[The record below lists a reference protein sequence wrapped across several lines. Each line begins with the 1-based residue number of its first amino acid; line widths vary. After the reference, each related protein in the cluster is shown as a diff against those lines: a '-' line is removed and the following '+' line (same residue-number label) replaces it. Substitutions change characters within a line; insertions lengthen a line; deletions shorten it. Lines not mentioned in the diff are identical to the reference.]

1 MESLTPVKSKEIHRT
16 ESSNFT
22 TPEHL
27 SSTIPSISLN
37 CPMPAAPTP
46 EPLRFRQET
55 SRAAIIFAVSLV
67 GLFGLL
73 FLLGF
78 ITDLSYLKA
87 GDWGT
92 GFIGLVL
99 LGLDILMYRYL
110 TAPGII
116 LTGDAL
122 QVNRF
127 FRDQIIPYAEMA
139 ELSSYLERIHPPLI
153 NGTRMPPRII
163 HRLIVK
169 PRDAEEIR
177 MILPSF
183 GSNVSVIEAL
193 EKRSGLHVARL
204 PDVDKGR

>member
-1 MESLTPVKSKEIHRT
+1 MPDA
-16 ESSNFT
+16 SSSET
-22 TPEHL
+22 
-27 SSTIPSISLN
+27 
-37 CPMPAAPTP
+37 
-46 EPLRFRQET
+46 LRFRQET
-55 SRAAIIFAVSLV
+55 SKPAIIFGVSVV
-67 GLFGLL
+67 GVFGIL

-78 ITDLSYLKA
+78 VTNLSYLQA
-87 GDWGT
+87 GDWGA

-127 FRDQIIPYAEMA
+127 FRDQTIPYAEMA

-153 NGTRMPPRII
+153 NGTRMPPQII

-169 PRDAEEIR
+169 TRDAEEIR

-183 GSNVSVIEAL
+183 GNNVSLIDAL
-193 EKRSGLHVARL
+193 EKRSGLPVTRL

>member
-1 MESLTPVKSKEIHRT
+1 MA
-16 ESSNFT
+16 
-22 TPEHL
+22 
-27 SSTIPSISLN
+27 
-37 CPMPAAPTP
+37 AAPSS
-46 EPLRFRQET
+46 EPLRFKQET
-55 SRAAIIFAVSLV
+55 SRTAIIFAVSVV
-67 GLFGLL
+67 GLFGIL

-78 ITDLSYLKA
+78 FTNLSYLQA
-87 GDWGT
+87 GDWGA

-99 LGLDILMYRYL
+99 LTLDVLMYHFL
-110 TAPGII
+110 TAPGMV

-122 QVNRF
+122 QVTRF
-127 FRDQIIPYAEMA
+127 FRDQTIPFAEMA

-169 PRDAEEIR
+169 TRDAEEIR

-193 EKRSGLHVARL
+193 EKRSGLPVACL